1 MSLPTNV
8 SGAMG
13 RAERQFREA
22 FERLKL
28 GKPKRLPKG
37 VRMSQNNVAKEAGIL
52 PSALRP
58 TRYPELCLEI
68 SQWIEQHRGGV
79 EPGPRAG
86 AAERQRRRDLR
97 AKIKAVE
104 AQRDQALAKLVLLES
119 EFVNLA
125 LENERLRTASPLLGS
140 GISSGKRRK
149 GHLSEV

>member
-8 SGAMG
+8 SGGMG

-28 GKPKRLPKG
+28 GNPKRLPKG
-37 VRMSQNNVAKEAGIL
+37 VRVSQNNVAKEAGTL

-58 TRYPELCLEI
+58 TRYPVLCLEI
-68 SQWIEQHRGGV
+68 SQWIEQHGGDV
-79 EPGPRAG
+79 APGPRAG

-97 AKIKAVE
+97 AQIKAVE

-149 GHLSEV
+149 GHLAEV

>member
-8 SGAMG
+8 RGGMG

-68 SQWIEQHRGGV
+68 SQWIEQHRGDV

-86 AAERQRRRDLR
+86 AAERQRRQDLR

-140 GISSGKRRK
+140 EISSGKRRK